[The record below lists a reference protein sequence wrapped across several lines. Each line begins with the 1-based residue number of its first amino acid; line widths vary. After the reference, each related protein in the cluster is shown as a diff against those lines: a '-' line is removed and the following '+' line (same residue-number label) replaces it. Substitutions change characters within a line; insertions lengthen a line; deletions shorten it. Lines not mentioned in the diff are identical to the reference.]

1 MGTLYDLLGA
11 LPSDDAEELRAA
23 FRKAAK
29 STHPDINP
37 DDPDASLRFR
47 ELMRAYDILTDVEQR
62 ATYDHLLAIALQ
74 PTPTTKSTRVYETI
88 RKVASNTM
96 AATIV
101 LGLTVG
107 GYTLLGHFSTPPGAA
122 EISADMSSSGSE
134 SIAAETATPQ
144 SDSVVQNE
152 PRVTELGPAKEIIL
166 TIAVAPAA
174 NEGSS
179 RTIASINPA
188 PGFAMHDAK
197 PDRERGIFTYRNRDM
212 YRTLADLDLAIQH
225 DPGSATVRLNRSIFL
240 YRAHEIDRAFANIPR
255 AKRSADLR
263 RPKAPLPPPRNISP
277 ARIDEPARRTPMIAA
292 ITP

>member
-1 MGTLYDLLGA
+1 MGTLYELLGA
-11 LPSDDAEELRAA
+11 LPGDDAEELRAA

-37 DDPDASLRFR
+37 DDPDAALRFR

-62 ATYDHLLAIALQ
+62 TTYDHLLAIALQ
-74 PTPTTKSTRVYETI
+74 PTPTNKSTRVYETI

-101 LGLTVG
+101 LGVAVG
-107 GYTLLGHFSTPPGAA
+107 GYTLLGHFSKPPGAA
-122 EISADMSSSGSE
+122 EISADMSSSE
-134 SIAAETATPQ
+134 PEAIVAETATPQ
-144 SDSVVQNE
+144 PDVVAQNE
-152 PRVTELGPAKEIIL
+152 PRVADAEPVKEIFPA
-166 TIAVAPAA
+166 IAVAPVM
-174 NEGSS
+174 NEGGS

-188 PGFAMHDAK
+188 PGFAMNEAK

-240 YRAHEIDRAFANIPR
+240 YRAHEIDRAFANMPR
-255 AKRSADLR
+255 AKRSADSR
-263 RPKAPLPPPRNISP
+263 RPRAALAPPRNISP
-277 ARIDEPARRTPMIAA
+277 IRIDEPVRRTPMVAA